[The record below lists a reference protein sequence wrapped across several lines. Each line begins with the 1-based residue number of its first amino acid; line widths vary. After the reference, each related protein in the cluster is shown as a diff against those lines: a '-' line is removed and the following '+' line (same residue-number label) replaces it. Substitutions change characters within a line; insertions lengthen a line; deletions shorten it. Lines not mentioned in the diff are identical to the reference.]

1 MPIRPF
7 QLSLR
12 FILPLALVIGISAL
26 ILLPMIDDLTQRWF
40 LRDLDTRGQMVAAS
54 IREPLIDYVMLQDV
68 DAMQDLLERAA
79 IDGHLLALGF
89 CDAAGNLRYRS
100 RALPHQVNCLGAAPS
115 AMRVSEVSLEQ
126 DENSLGKLL
135 LVQDTGFIQRRSDEF
150 RFYLTAVFLLMF
162 LVISALVVW
171 IAHWSWLGWVSA
183 LKNLLRLETTSP
195 TGRATPS
202 EFRPLVGDLRAML
215 HQM

>member
-1 MPIRPF
+1 MPIRPL

-89 CDAAGNLRYRS
+89 CDVAGNLRYRS

-135 LVQDTGFIQRRSDEF
+135 LVQDT
-150 RFYLTAVFLLMF
+150 
-162 LVISALVVW
+162 VVCTR
-171 IAHWSWLGWVSA
+171 IGV
-183 LKNLLRLETTSP
+183 R
-195 TGRATPS
+195 
-202 EFRPLVGDLRAML
+202 VLRAMHIL
-215 HQM
+215 ARKTFYACTHIHVYIYTYIYIHTS